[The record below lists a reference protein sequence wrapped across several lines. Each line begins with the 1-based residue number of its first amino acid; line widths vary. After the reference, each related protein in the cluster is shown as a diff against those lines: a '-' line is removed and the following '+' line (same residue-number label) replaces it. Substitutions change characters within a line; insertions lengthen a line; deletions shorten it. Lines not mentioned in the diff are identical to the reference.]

1 MLAAG
6 AGALMYSK
14 FGPRLGYGN
23 QQNVWLVTGIAFV
36 FVFIFAYTFMRF
48 VIGLE

>member
-6 AGALMYSK
+6 IAGLVYSK

-23 QQNVWLVTGIAFV
+23 AQNVWLVTGLAFV
-36 FVFIFAYTFMRF
+36 LSFIICLTTIKF
-48 VIGLE
+48 LLPL